1 MAFCCLDCAY
11 EEKEKKT
18 CTRVREEDNKKKGT
32 YLKKREVEESM
43 MQLLHACSSC
53 SLPRRLSIL
62 HKNQW
67 RMKRT
72 ELKIMH
78 RVILYNW
85 CGRQASVPRILC
97 GSAYTTYL
105 YTSTPIFVQWSLRKL
120 YNDLATWK
128 IIKDRLTASGPKN
141 LLFRWWQYF
150 FSKNMH
156 FICFQVGNL
165 HQTTRLDRYFQG
177 MIFFG
182 RGPNRIFSFSVHDKK

>member
-1 MAFCCLDCAY
+1 M
-11 EEKEKKT
+11 
-18 CTRVREEDNKKKGT
+18 KKKKRK
-32 YLKKREVEESM
+32 LVQEWERRIIKRKVPIWKREKWKKSM